1 MVKAVEKAEPAKD
14 DATKAEEPSKEEA
27 ETAELKKIADYLRG
41 RKGIA
46 VRARIVSS
54 SRRRR
59 HPPPPFATPRS
70 PATLADAPDPIG
82 SVDRTRRSREAREIA
97 RALRGSIPCR
107 RYVPL

>member
-54 SRRRR
+54 SLLALLGAAALFSISAV
-59 HPPPPFATPRS
+59 PSSLSATGPK
-70 PATLADAPDPIG
+70 LQQ
-82 SVDRTRRSREAREIA
+82 
-97 RALRGSIPCR
+97 
-107 RYVPL
+107 